1 MVDGQQTV
9 NNQDSTDTAGQSA
22 AAAQAIFDRDH
33 PVFKKVTAELAATR
47 QKLDEIERSKSE
59 ESKKLAIQAEAEK
72 GNYSAALEKAE
83 QLKAQEIGA
92 LKSQYESA
100 VKQIET
106 ERATNKLLA
115 AGVSNLKAAA
125 FLARE
130 FDALPVEDKPAF
142 DAWVTK
148 AKTDP
153 DYEGFFGSKS
163 AIQQPADRSGSGVAR
178 AANDGA
184 KFKEILSAPGKFTIA
199 EVREATKWRS
209 NYIATHGHMP

>member
-1 MVDGQQTV
+1 METGQQTV
-9 NNQDSTDTAGQSA
+9 DTKGSQNQDATAATA
-22 AAAQAIFDRDH
+22 AAMFDRDH
-33 PVFKKVTAELAATR
+33 PVFKKVTAELAQTR
-47 QKLDEIERSKSE
+47 QKLEEIERSKSE

-83 QLKAQEIGA
+83 QLKAQEINA

-100 VKQIET
+100 MKQIET

-115 AGVSNLKAAA
+115 SGVNNLKAAA

-130 FDALPVEDKPAF
+130 FDALPAEDRPTF
-142 DAWVTK
+142 DAWITK
-148 AKTDP
+148 AKVDP
-153 DYEGFFGSKS
+153 DYEAFFGSKS

-184 KFKEILSAPGKFTIA
+184 KFKEILAAPGKFTIS
-199 EVREATKWRS
+199 EVREATKWRTQ
-209 NYIATHGHMP
+209 YVATHGQMP